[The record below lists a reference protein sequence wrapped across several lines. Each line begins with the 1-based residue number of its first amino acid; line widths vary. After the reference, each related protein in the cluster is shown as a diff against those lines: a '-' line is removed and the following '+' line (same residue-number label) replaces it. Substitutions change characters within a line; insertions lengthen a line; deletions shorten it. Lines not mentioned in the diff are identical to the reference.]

1 MEVKK
6 VMETEILETNNQ
18 TSKQQQQTPK
28 SEMLKMKVDKSAKRL
43 EASLT
48 EKHKQ
53 KTSFEGGKT
62 RSRPQY
68 IQLH

>member
-28 SEMLKMKVDKSAKRL
+28 SEMLKMKVDRSAKR
-43 EASLT
+43 
-48 EKHKQ
+48 
-53 KTSFEGGKT
+53 
-62 RSRPQY
+62 
-68 IQLH
+68 